1 MNYKKEDIL
10 GKQCRH
16 ITYCVSDD
24 GKDDALFVKE
34 WIYLKDGRAIP
45 NLRMIENMERDFWVV
60 KPGRRTFK
68 DKIQYIKEEDC
79 IKNSCREIDLLR
91 KADLALGGSGFVRTR
106 NELFKSPYL
115 FGCGVKPQSLVKNA
129 YNTKWPE
136 YRARKALA
144 MMGDT
149 ETDVLHGTEEI
160 IIGTMCFKEH
170 AILIINRHFFDG
182 TPDEIILEKL
192 RQTIKEELGDILL
205 QRKVKLQIELVNN
218 AGEIAKRMLDFAHFH
233 KPDFV
238 SFWNINFDIKK
249 MIEALEKYGYDIAD
263 CFSDPSVP
271 KKYKFFKYR
280 EGPAVKTIHDGSTKN
295 LNPEQRW
302 HVAECPATFFF
313 IDGMTL
319 YYRLRMA
326 AGLEEGYSLDAVL
339 DRNLNI
345 TKLKMEELSH
355 LTGIDWHKEMQA
367 KHKYVYCAYGLFD
380 GISTEMLDEETNDIA
395 IKLPAQ
401 SSNSDFTD
409 FKSDPRKTAD
419 DMHYHALKHGY
430 VMGVVDGDVRDEN
443 DKHVVDVFDWIV
455 TLDAYMSY
463 DIGVKTIDLWKEE

>member
-1 MNYKKEDIL
+1 MKYSKKDIA

-16 ITYCVSDD
+16 ITYSVSKD
-24 GKDDALFVKE
+24 GKDDALFIKE
-34 WIYLKDGRAIP
+34 WIYLKDGRSIP

-68 DKIQYIKEEDC
+68 DKIQYIKQEDC

-91 KADLALGGSGFVRTR
+91 KADLALGGSGFVKTR

-115 FGCGVKPQSLVKNA
+115 FGCGVKPQAIIKNA
-129 YNTKWPE
+129 YNTKWPD
-136 YRARKALA
+136 YRTHKAKA

-149 ETDVLHGTEEI
+149 ETDVLHGTEDI
-160 IIGTMCFKEH
+160 IIGTMCFKEN
-170 AILIINRHFFDG
+170 AILLIDRHFFDG
-182 TPDEIILEKL
+182 TPDTIILERL
-192 RQTIKEELGDILL
+192 QTTIKEELGDILL
-205 QRKVKLQIELVNN
+205 QRKVKLEIQLVDN
-218 AGEIAKRMLDFAHFH
+218 AGAVAKGMLDFAHKH

-249 MIEALEKYGYDIAD
+249 ILNALEKYGYDVDD

-271 KKYKFFKYR
+271 KKYRFFRYK
-280 EGPAVKTIHDGSTKN
+280 EGPTVKTIHDGSTKN

-302 HVAECPATFFF
+302 HVVECPASFFF

-326 AGLEEGYSLDAVL
+326 AGLEEGYSLDSVL
-339 DRNLNI
+339 DRNLKI
-345 TKLKMEELSH
+345 SKLKVDEVSH

-367 KHKYVYCAYGLFD
+367 NYKYKYCAYGLFD
-380 GISTEMLDEETNDIA
+380 GISTEMLDEETNDIS

-401 SSNSDFTD
+401 CSNSDFTD
-409 FKSDPRKTAD
+409 FKSSTRKTAD
-419 DMHYHALKHGY
+419 DMHFHALKLGF
-430 VMGVVDGDVRDEN
+430 VLGVTSGDMRDEN
-443 DKHVVDVFDWIV
+443 DKFVVDIFDWIV

-463 DIGVKTIDLWKEE
+463 DIGTPVVDLWRES